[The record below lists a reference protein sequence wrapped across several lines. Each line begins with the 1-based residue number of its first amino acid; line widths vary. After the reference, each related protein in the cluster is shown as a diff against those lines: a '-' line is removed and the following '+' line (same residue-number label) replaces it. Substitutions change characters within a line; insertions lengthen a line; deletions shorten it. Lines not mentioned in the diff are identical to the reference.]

1 MSKKND
7 PAMTP
12 RPMEGAA
19 VEKKY
24 PTERLLRSKHLAGY
38 QPDFARVILTEPAY
52 SISEA
57 KMVLDNRLRGGK

>member
-7 PAMTP
+7 LAVTP
-12 RPMEGAA
+12 RPVEGTA

-38 QPDFARVILTEPAY
+38 QPDFARVILTEPAL
-52 SISEA
+52 SLIHI
-57 KMVLDNRLRGGK
+57 